1 MPRLGMGM
9 PIAGGATEAAVLAVE
24 DFVFLNDVSGE
35 LTPVDTS
42 SRTNLV
48 LYSEDFSEWT
58 NNSLPLSLNS
68 ATAPDGNA
76 TADNIVYGGSAGSPN
91 GKQIQVAVGIG
102 GGNANKTFTFSVH
115 VKGTGTFRL
124 KNTHGEVV
132 DNYSSNLTA
141 TSDFVRYDFS
151 VSNSSSAGN
160 GYQLVAVVAASTD
173 AAFNLDIWGAQ
184 LEEDSRVSNY
194 IPTSGSAVSVATTE
208 LTDLSNVW
216 DFDGTDI
223 MLEVDPE
230 NEGAFEEATAN
241 LVLNH
246 DYEELGSEL
255 VTNGDFATETNWTFT
270 NVGFSEGAVLFDN
283 IPESGSDTVFQNFS
297 DTLGKTYKLTITKTG
312 LGTLIFRSGY
322 AGSDAT
328 KINIPESGIVYFT
341 STSDTNRIQIYGDSG
356 SVNATLNSVSV
367 KQVDPNDRWTLGTGW
382 SISGGKLIGDGT
394 NTDFQ
399 SAQQN
404 NVTVVGDT
412 YEATVTVEAT
422 SGQVELKGSAVY
434 KRIDTL
440 GVGTHTFTFVAD
452 STNIRFLAHA
462 SATITLDNFT
472 VKEYAI
478 TPLNV

>member
-9 PIAGGATEAAVLAVE
+9 PIISETSEAAVLAVE

-35 LTPVDTS
+35 LTPVNTS

-48 LYSEDFSEWT
+48 LYSEDFSEWS
-58 NNSLPLSLNS
+58 NNGLTLSLNS
-68 ATAPDGNA
+68 ATAPDKNA

-91 GKQIQVAVGIG
+91 GKQVQVLIQIAG
-102 GGNANKTFTFSVH
+102 GSANKTFTFSIH

-124 KNTHGEVV
+124 KNTHGSVV
-132 DNYSSNLTA
+132 DNFSSNLTA
-141 TSDFVRYDFS
+141 TSDFVRHDFLI
-151 VSNSSSAGN
+151 SNSSAAGN
-160 GYQLVAVVAASTD
+160 GAQIVAVVAASTD

-194 IPTSGSAVSVATTE
+194 IPTSGSAVSVATNE
-208 LTDLSNVW
+208 LNDVSNVW

-241 LVLNH
+241 LITNH
-246 DYEELGSEL
+246 D
-255 VTNGDFATETNWTFT
+255 FAVDANWT
-270 NVGFSEGAVLFDN
+270 
-283 IPESGSDTVFQNFS
+283 
-297 DTLGKTYKLTITKTG
+297 K
-312 LGTLIFRSGY
+312 
-322 AGSDAT
+322 
-328 KINIPESGIVYFT
+328 
-341 STSDTNRIQIYGDSG
+341 
-356 SVNATLNSVSV
+356 
-367 KQVDPNDRWTLGTGW
+367 GTGW

-452 STNIRFLAHA
+452 STNIRFLANA

>member
-48 LYSEDFSEWT
+48 LYSEDFSEWA
-58 NNSLPLSLNS
+58 NSGLTLSLNS

-255 VTNGDFATETNWTFT
+255 VTNGNFATDSDWTK
-270 NVGFSEGAVLFDN
+270 GAGWTISNNKASFNTTSNSSLVQNLS
-283 IPESGSDTVFQNFS
+283 ITSGQ
-297 DTLGKTYKLTITKTG
+297 TY
-312 LGTLIFRSGY
+312 
-322 AGSDAT
+322 
-328 KINIPESGIVYFT
+328 
-341 STSDTNRIQIYGDSG
+341 RIQITGEITSGALKLTNSSGLGNDSSFSLPLDTVYTHDGGGDRIEIRTI
-356 SVNATLNSVSV
+356 NAAVGHLDSVSV
-367 KQVDPNDRWTLGTGW
+367 KEVDPNDRWTLGTGW